1 MSGGHY
7 DYDSSK
13 LSYLAERI
21 AGDAVDRSVA
31 MRDSYGYDR
40 PALEPE
46 ALLAL
51 SDCADALKALAPLA
65 HAVEWFMSGD
75 YGIESLVHA
84 HNVFKNTQ
92 KGTY

>member
-7 DYDSSK
+7 NYDSHR
-13 LSYLAERI
+13 LLGLAEAI
-21 AGDAVDRSVA
+21 AGDAIDRSIA
-31 MRDSYGYDR
+31 IKDSYGYDR

-51 SDCADALKALAPLA
+51 NTCADALKKLAPFA

-75 YGIESLVHA
+75 YGVESLVHA
-84 HNVFKNTQ
+84 HKKFTEVS
-92 KGTY
+92 